1 MIKKTILISILTF
14 LQLIITFF
22 YQIFLLNIY
31 GVGVDLDIFFASN
44 TINYIILAISSGSI
58 NAVITPIFV
67 KHFKRGNLKELGE
80 LASST
85 FNLIFLLFFILGII
99 QFYFARQI
107 VEVILPGFSVGN
119 LEKVIDLFKI
129 QAFLSIITILTA
141 LLSALHYTF
150 NNFYRTII
158 YPTIGQFFQILFVWL
173 FHKDLGLYAL
183 VYSLIINQL
192 LSFLLLSLNFLK
204 LYKFKI
210 IYSDDLKISN
220 NKILPLILSSSFSK
234 SNILVDRFF
243 GSTLSSG
250 SITLLQYGEKII
262 VLISSFLN
270 KGVSLVSLR
279 NFSMEHD
286 NKEEFQ
292 RLFYFI
298 YKTIVFFV
306 VPASFGIIFFLNDFL
321 NLLLL
326 NNKFKNEDINQ
337 ISGVVIAFL
346 GIFIGGSINSTI
358 INAFYAK
365 GLTRIVAN
373 ANVILQIFGIIL
385 KIVLFYILGFWGLP
399 IAISISSLVG
409 AILFFILYNKWIY
422 KFDTRILIFYLVKIF
437 IISSLS
443 VLIPSVISIIL
454 IDSSIVKL
462 SLSIFLFITIFTI
475 LVSKFEKEVF
485 NILFVSFKLKFNL
498 K

>member
-1 MIKKTILISILTF
+1 MIKKTIIISILTF
-14 LQLIITFF
+14 HQLLLTFF
-22 YQIFLLNIY
+22 YQIFLLNIF
-31 GVGVDLDIFFASN
+31 GVGADLDIYFASN
-44 TINYIILAISSGSI
+44 TINYIILAIASGSI

-67 KHFKRGNLKELGE
+67 KHYKNNNLKELGE

-85 FNLIFLLFFILGII
+85 FNLIFLLFFLFGSI
-99 QFYFARQI
+99 QYFFARQI
-107 VEVILPGFSVGN
+107 VESILPGFSNGN
-119 LEKVIDLFKI
+119 LEIVIDLFKI

-150 NNFYRTII
+150 NNFYITII
-158 YPTIGQFFQILFVWL
+158 YPTIGQLFQILFVWIY
-173 FHKDLGLYAL
+173 HKDLGLYAL
-183 VYSLIINQL
+183 VYSLIINQF
-192 LSFLLLSLNFLK
+192 LSFLLLSIHFLK
-204 LYKFKI
+204 FYKFKI
-210 IYSDDLKISN
+210 IYNDDLKRSN

-262 VLISSFLN
+262 GLISGFLN

-298 YKTIVFFV
+298 YKTMVFFV
-306 VPASFGIIFFLNDFL
+306 VPVSFCIIFFIKDIL

-326 NNKFKNEDINQ
+326 SNKFSNEDINQ
-337 ISGVVIAFL
+337 ISLVVISFI
-346 GIFIGGSINSTI
+346 GIFIGGSINSSI

-365 GLTRIVAN
+365 GLTKIVSTS
-373 ANVILQIFGIIL
+373 NVILQIFGISL
-385 KIVLFYILGFWGLP
+385 KIGLFYLLGFWGLP
-399 IAISISSLVG
+399 IAISISSLAG
-409 AILFFILYNKWIY
+409 AVYFFILYNKYIY
-422 KFDTRILIFYLVKIF
+422 GFDKQILIFYLLKIIF
-437 IISSLS
+437 ISFL
-443 VLIPSVISIIL
+443 SIIIPISLTNLL
-454 IDSSIVKL
+454 IDSVIIRLCL
-462 SLSIFLFITIFTI
+462 SLLLFIFTFII

-485 NILFVSFKLKFNL
+485 KVLLISFKFKT
-498 K
+498 